1 MEYQLESL
9 FMHHNYTHGGC
20 RHMAYTCICACGPNP
35 AVLHYG
41 HAGAGAAW
49 EPSDAVVRATAHRV
63 SGHAGAPNARLLK
76 EGDQALLDM
85 GAEYHCYAA
94 DITCSFPISS
104 DFTPDQILIH
114 EAVLAAQVAVIGA
127 LKPGVACRVEI
138 KILRRVLDATP
149 ARGVAMPVLTARWS
163 QRGRV
168 ITRHT
173 G

>member
-104 DFTPDQILIH
+104 EFTRDQILVH

-127 LKPGVACRVEI
+127 LRPGVACWVEI
-138 KILRRVLDATP
+138 NQCV
-149 ARGVAMPVLTARWS
+149 G
-163 QRGRV
+163 
-168 ITRHT
+168 
-173 G
+173 

>member
-1 MEYQLESL
+1 
-9 FMHHNYTHGGC
+9 
-20 RHMAYTCICACGPNP
+20 MAYTCICACGPNP

-85 GAEYHCYAA
+85 GAEYHCYAS

-104 DFTPDQILIH
+104 DFTPDQILVH

-138 KILRRVLDATP
+138 NQCVGCSHFSVMTLPCWLNRAVRNRHRHAIEQASRRERAVKF
-149 ARGVAMPVLTARWS
+149 
-163 QRGRV
+163 
-168 ITRHT
+168 
-173 G
+173 